1 MAGFADVVLRG
12 LALCGQAA
20 AIGGVLFALFVLK
33 PALRERPELSPL
45 VGRLLLLVAAGAA
58 AVTVGQLL
66 ALTVQQAVLA
76 GGNAWPIREVLGT
89 AYFQA
94 SVLRVLTCVLIVV
107 GALRLRRRPDAA
119 GWWRAMVALTVA
131 LAATAS
137 AISHAAARLEHGGI
151 LLVLEGNTARP
162 RVH

>member
-33 PALRERPELSPL
+33 PALRERPGLSPL
-45 VGRLLLLVAAGAA
+45 VGRLLLLAAAGAA
-58 AVTVGQLL
+58 AVTIGQLL

-76 GGNAWPIREVLGT
+76 GGDAWPIREVLGT

-94 SVLRVLTCVLIVV
+94 SALRVLICGALVV
-107 GALRLRRRPDAA
+107 GALCLR
-119 GWWRAMVALTVA
+119 
-131 LAATAS
+131 TAIRTRT
-137 AISHAAARLEHGGI
+137 APAPE
-151 LLVLEGNTARP
+151 TARSYFLL
-162 RVH
+162 R